1 MKQRSVLSPTGTVPS
16 PSPSCAWRS
25 TIIVAAVLALSAA
38 PAARAQGRIVP
49 VSDAAALTAAIAAA
63 RPGDTILLG
72 PGDYLL
78 RHKLNLV
85 AAGRPDAPITLRGQ
99 TLGQARLLFS
109 DATGVVEGLHVQA
122 PDWVLENLDIEGRC
136 AADDNCEHAL
146 HIVGQADRTVLRG
159 SRLHGFN
166 AQIKGNGM
174 DLGGAAGWEWPDDVL
189 IERTEFFNPAPRSTG
204 NPVTP
209 IDVVGGRRWILR
221 GNFIHDHAKGG
232 GDGISYAAFLK
243 GNSRD
248 GLFERNL
255 VVCELLHRGRTRLG
269 LSFGGGGSGPDR
281 ICEDG
286 TCTPEHRGGIM
297 RNNLILHCPAD
308 VGIYLNEAADSQVL
322 HNTLY
327 DTNGIDVRFAA
338 SSVTLIGNLLPGRI
352 RDRDGGKSVR
362 DLNRE
367 NVTAAQWAAWFVD
380 AGDLDFRLKAG
391 AEITDG
397 GRALPPLP
405 DDYCGAA
412 RADGRPD
419 LGAMELGLGCDTRP
433 AAWAGLVAGPDATPT
448 VSATATGSAT
458 STEVATGTT
467 VATGTSTVTAE
478 STATRPVPSATA
490 TQAVAT
496 GGPRLLL
503 PRLGR

>member
-1 MKQRSVLSPTGTVPS
+1 MNRRSVL
-16 PSPSCAWRS
+16 
-25 TIIVAAVLALSAA
+25 VASRMLVLLAAILSRPQA
-38 PAARAQGRIVP
+38 PAARAQGRVVP

-63 RPGDTILLG
+63 QPGDTILLS
-72 PGDYLL
+72 PGDYPL

-85 AAGRPDAPITLRGQ
+85 QAGRPDAPIILRAAA
-99 TLGQARLLFS
+99 LGQARLLFS

-122 PDWVLENLDIEGRC
+122 PDWVVENLDIEGRC
-136 AADDNCEHAL
+136 GADDNCEHAL
-146 HIVGQADRTVLRG
+146 HIVGQADRTVVRG

-174 DLGGAAGWEWPDDVL
+174 DLGGAAGWVWPDDVL
-189 IERTEFFNPAPRSTG
+189 IERTEFFNPAPRDTG

-209 IDVVGGRRWILR
+209 IDVVGGRRWIVR

-255 VVCELLHRGRTRLG
+255 VVCELLHKGRTRLG

-286 TCTPEHRGGIM
+286 TCTPEHQRGIM

-322 HNTLY
+322 FNTLY
-327 DTNGIDVRFAA
+327 DTGGIDVRFAA

-352 RDRDGGKSVR
+352 RDRDGGKSLR

-367 NVTAAQWAAWFVD
+367 NVTAADWSAWFAD
-380 AGDLDFRLKAG
+380 AGSLDFRLKTG
-391 AEITDG
+391 AAIIDG
-397 GRALPPLP
+397 GATLAQLP

-419 LGAMELGLGCDTRP
+419 LGAVELGPGCDTRP
-433 AAWAGLVAGPDATPT
+433 AGWAGLVVGPGATPT
-448 VSATATGSAT
+448 VLATAVATATAGAT
-458 STEVATGTT
+458 VTAMATGT
-467 VATGTSTVTAE
+467 ATATRTAE
-478 STATRPVPSATA
+478 STATHPVPTVTA
-490 TQAVAT
+490 TKAAAT
-496 GGPRLLL
+496 EGPRLLL
-503 PRLGR
+503 PYLGR

>member
-1 MKQRSVLSPTGTVPS
+1 MNRRPWLAASCSLVLL
-16 PSPSCAWRS
+16 
-25 TIIVAAVLALSAA
+25 AALLSRPPA
-38 PAARAQGRIVP
+38 PAARAQGRVLP
-49 VSDAAALTAAIAAA
+49 VADAAALTAAVAAA
-63 RPGDTILLG
+63 QPGDTILLA
-72 PGDYLL
+72 PGDYPM

-85 AAGRPDAPITLRGQ
+85 QAGLPEAPITLRAAA
-99 TLGQARLLFS
+99 LGQARLVFS

-122 PDWVLENLDIEGRC
+122 PDWVVENLDIEGRC
-136 AADDNCEHAL
+136 GRDDNCEHAL
-146 HIVGQADRTVLRG
+146 HIVGQADRTVVRG

-166 AQIKGNGM
+166 AQIKGNGL
-174 DLGGAAGWEWPDDVL
+174 DLGGAAGWVWPDDVR
-189 IERTEFFNPAPRSTG
+189 IERTEFFNPAPRDTG

-209 IDVVGGRRWILR
+209 IDVVGGRRWIVR

-255 VVCELLHRGRTRLG
+255 VVCELLHKGRTRLG

-281 ICEDG
+281 ICEEG
-286 TCTPEHRGGIM
+286 TCTPEHQGGVM
-297 RNNLILHCPAD
+297 RNNLILHCPTD

-327 DTNGIDVRFAA
+327 DTGGIDVRFAA

-352 RDRDGGKSVR
+352 RDRDGGRSVR

-367 NVTAAQWAAWFVD
+367 NVTAAQWAAWFAD
-380 AGDLDFRLKAG
+380 AGGLDFRLKAG
-391 AEITDG
+391 AEIADG
-397 GRALPPLP
+397 GRALPALP
-405 DDYCGAA
+405 DDYCGMA

-419 LGAMELGLGCDTRP
+419 LGALELDPGCDTRP
-433 AAWAGLVAGPDATPT
+433 AAWTGLAAGPGATPT
-448 VSATATGSAT
+448 AAAPTAVATGMASETPTAIMT
-458 STEVATGTT
+458 LTAVATGT
-467 VATGTSTVTAE
+467 AMATAE
-478 STATRPVPSATA
+478 TTATRPVQPPTPTRAGATER
-490 TQAVAT
+490 
-496 GGPRLLL
+496 PRLTL

>member
-1 MKQRSVLSPTGTVPS
+1 MNRHSLLVASRTLVLL
-16 PSPSCAWRS
+16 
-25 TIIVAAVLALSAA
+25 AAVLSRPQA
-38 PAARAQGRIVP
+38 PAAIAQGRVVP
-49 VSDAAALTAAIAAA
+49 VADTAALTAAIAAA
-63 RPGDTILLG
+63 QPGDTILLA

-85 AAGRPDAPITLRGQ
+85 AAGLPAAPITLRAAA
-99 TLGQARLLFS
+99 LGQARLVFS

-122 PDWVLENLDIEGRC
+122 PDWVVENLDIEGRC
-136 AADDNCEHAL
+136 GADDNCEHAL
-146 HIVGQADRTVLRG
+146 HIVGQADRMVVRG

-174 DLGGAAGWEWPDDVL
+174 DLGGAAGWVWPDDVL
-189 IERTEFFNPAPRSTG
+189 IERTEFFNPAPRDTG

-209 IDVVGGRRWILR
+209 IDVVGGRRWIVR

-255 VVCELLHRGRTRLG
+255 VVCELLHKGRTRLG

-286 TCTPEHRGGIM
+286 TCTPEHQGGVM

-327 DTNGIDVRFAA
+327 DTGGIDVRFAA

-352 RDRDGGKSVR
+352 RDRDGGKSTR

-367 NVTAAQWAAWFVD
+367 NVTAAQWTAWFAD
-380 AGDLDFRLKAG
+380 TGNLDFRLKAG
-391 AEITDG
+391 AEIADG
-397 GRALPPLP
+397 GRALPALP
-405 DDYCGAA
+405 DDYCGTA

-419 LGAMELGLGCDTRP
+419 LGALELGPGCDTRP
-433 AAWAGLVAGPDATPT
+433 AGWAGLATGPGATPTGATPT
-448 VSATATGSAT
+448 VAATATGSAMP
-458 STEVATGTT
+458 TEVATGTA
-467 VATGTSTVTAE
+467 VATVTAMATAAA
-478 STATRPVPSATA
+478 TATRPVATA
-490 TQAVAT
+490 TAT
-496 GGPRLLL
+496 ERPWLLL